1 MLISIFYQQNIK
13 FSMHIFMQQ
22 MQLTMQK
29 DLILHHIS
37 MNQID
42 FHFSTND
49 KQKVVQM
56 NMQPNHK
63 MILLLFLLILIP

>member
-13 FSMHIFMQQ
+13 FSTHIFMQQ

-29 DLILHHIS
+29 DLILHRIS

-56 NMQPNHK
+56 NKQPNHK

>member
-13 FSMHIFMQQ
+13 FSTHIFMQQ

-29 DLILHHIS
+29 DLILHRIS

-63 MILLLFLLILIP
+63 MILLLFLLILIL